1 MVTSANRDSGRSFDI
16 KRVSTGLVSAV
27 VIIGIFWGVL
37 PRIADFSQVWKTIGA
52 MTWLE
57 IATLALASAWN
68 LFTYWLVMIAVL
80 PGLTLGRAALTNMSG
95 AAVSNTLPGGG
106 AIAVGLTYAMYSSWG
121 FTPSQI
127 ALSVLVSG
135 VWNDFIKLGL
145 PVVAVALLALQ
156 GGASTG
162 LLTAALAGVA
172 MLAAAVA
179 LLGLGLW
186 RHELAYRV
194 GARLGVLVS
203 ALRRP
208 FNKPRVSHWGV
219 SAVRIRSEAI
229 DLLARRWGML
239 PVASLLSHTALFLV
253 LLLALRHVGV
263 SEKEVSWVHV
273 LGAFAFMRL
282 VTALPITP
290 GGLGV
295 AELSTT
301 AALVLAG
308 GDREQ
313 VVAAV
318 LVYRALTFLPPIPIG
333 AVTYLMWRRSQSG
346 RAHAERPA
354 AAVPGAPGSGA

>member
-1 MVTSANRDSGRSFDI
+1 MESGTTTDRGRGRDIRRI
-16 KRVSTGLVSAV
+16 LTGLASAA
-27 VIIGIFWGVL
+27 VIVGIFWGVL

-57 IATLALASAWN
+57 ISTLALASAWN

-80 PGLTLGRAALTNMSG
+80 PGLSLGRAAMANMSG

-121 FTPSQI
+121 FSPSQI

-145 PVVAVALLALQ
+145 PVVAFALLALT
-156 GGASTG
+156 GSTGTG

-172 MLAAAVA
+172 ALAAAVA

-186 RHELAYRV
+186 RKEFAYRV
-194 GARLGVLVS
+194 GSALGRAVS
-203 ALRRP
+203 ALRKP
-208 FNKPRVSHWGV
+208 FNKPAVSHWGD
-219 SAVRIRSEAI
+219 SAVRIRDQAI
-229 DLLARRWGML
+229 TLLARRWAML
-239 PVASLLSHTALFLV
+239 TLASLLSHTALFLV

-263 SEKEVSWVHV
+263 SENEVSWIHV

-333 AVTYLMWRRSQSG
+333 ALTYIAWRRSQSG
-346 RAHAERPA
+346 RAHASRPA
-354 AAVPGAPGSGA
+354 AVATGGPRSGP